1 MSEPAGVPGGFS
13 RFRIDLAYDGT
24 DFSGW
29 AKQPGHRTIQGDL
42 EAALTKLF
50 GESEDGFGMRV
61 AGRTDAGVHAS
72 HQVCHIDIKSA
83 QLIRLGR
90 TPLSTKRLNSLLV
103 PEIAILS
110 VALAPDGFDARFSAT
125 GRRYHYLIADQGAKP
140 DPKRN
145 RFVLTLPRAVDEN
158 LMAEAA
164 AKLVGLK
171 DFGAFCKP
179 RAKATTIR
187 NLKKLEVMRQKDGL
201 IQITLEADAFCHNM
215 VRAIVGAI
223 VSVAEQRLSVEEL
236 ERVQQGAKRTSKFR
250 VVAPRGLSL
259 ESVSYPPDK
268 KMGFQAQNAR
278 KRRDLGEISV

>member
-1 MSEPAGVPGGFS
+1 MSKPAGVPGGFS

-29 AKQPGHRTIQGDL
+29 AKQPGHKTIQGDL

-50 GESEDGFGMRV
+50 GESHDGFGMRV

-72 HQVCHIDIKSA
+72 HQVCHIDVTSE
-83 QLIRLGR
+83 QLKRLGR

-110 VALAPDGFDARFSAT
+110 VTLAPAGFDARFSAT
-125 GRRYHYLIADQGAKP
+125 GRRYHYLIADQSARP

-145 RFVLTLPRAVDEN
+145 RFVLTLPRAVDEKV
-158 LMAEAA
+158 MAEAA
-164 AKLVGLK
+164 TKLVGLK

-187 NLKKLEVMRQKDGL
+187 NLKKLEVVRLRDGL

-223 VSVAEQRLSVEEL
+223 VSVAEQRLSVDEL
-236 ERVQQGAKRTSKFR
+236 ELVQKGAKRTSKFR
-250 VVAPRGLSL
+250 VVAPCGLSL
-259 ESVSYPPDK
+259 ESVSYPPAT
-268 KMGFQAQNAR
+268 KMGFQAQVAR

>member
-29 AKQPGHRTIQGDL
+29 AKQPGHKTIQGDL
-42 EAALTKLF
+42 EAALTQLF
-50 GESEDGFGMRV
+50 GESHDGFGMRV

-72 HQVCHIDIKSA
+72 HQVCHIDVTTD
-83 QLIRLGR
+83 QLKRLGR

-110 VALAPDGFDARFSAT
+110 VVLAPAGFDARFSAT
-125 GRRYHYLIADQGAKP
+125 GRKYHYLIADQIAKP

-145 RFVLTLPRAVDEN
+145 RFVLSLPRVVDEN
-158 LMAEAA
+158 VMAEAA
-164 AKLVGLK
+164 EKLVGLK

-187 NLKKLEVMRQKDGL
+187 NLKKLEVLRLKDGL

-223 VSVAEQRLSVEEL
+223 VSVAEQRLSVDEL
-236 ERVQQGAKRTSKFR
+236 ELVQKGAKRTSKFR
-250 VVAPRGLSL
+250 VVAPHGLSL
-259 ESVSYPPDK
+259 EAVSYPPDT
-268 KMGFQAQNAR
+268 KMGAQAQIAR
-278 KRRDLGEISV
+278 KRRDLGEVSV